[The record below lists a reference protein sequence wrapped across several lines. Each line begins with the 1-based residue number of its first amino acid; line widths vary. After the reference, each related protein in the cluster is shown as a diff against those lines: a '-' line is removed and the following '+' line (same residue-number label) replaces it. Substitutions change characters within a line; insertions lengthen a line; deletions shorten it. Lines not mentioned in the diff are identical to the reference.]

1 MLARAAD
8 SGQSVAIINLAS
20 CASSIKGIPNRYIY
34 SATKG
39 AVIALTKSI
48 AVDFAARGVRCNA
61 ICPGPIRTPSWN
73 ERIEAYAKRL
83 GSRERALEVYLSKQ
97 PIGRV
102 GEARE
107 VAALALYLASD
118 DAEFMAGAALP
129 LDGGLS
135 V

>member
-1 MLARAAD
+1 
-8 SGQSVAIINLAS
+8 
-20 CASSIKGIPNRYIY
+20 
-34 SATKG
+34 
-39 AVIALTKSI
+39 
-48 AVDFAARGVRCNA
+48 
-61 ICPGPIRTPSWN
+61 
-73 ERIEAYAKRL
+73 L